1 MKLLTK
7 LSLATAIALS
17 LFSCSPESLD
27 DKADALIVNEAIPS
41 DKTIEIEILEI
52 INNHRL
58 SEGLKPLQSMK
69 IIKSTAFTHTDYMVD
84 TQTVSHANFFTRSNY
99 LKSNAGAKNVS
110 ENVAYGY
117 SSAESVVN
125 AWMRSDAHKK
135 NIEGDFTDFGVSA
148 EKDIDGRW
156 YFTNIFIKK

>member
-7 LSLATAIALS
+7 LWLLAVIAVLS
-17 LFSCSPESLD
+17 FSCSPESLD
-27 DKADALIVNEAIPS
+27 DKADALIENIATPETKS
-41 DKTIEIEILEI
+41 IELEILEL

-58 SEGLKPLQSMK
+58 SKGLNPLKSMT
-69 IIKSTAFTHTDYMVD
+69 IIKSTAFSHTDYMVD

-99 LKSNAGAKNVS
+99 LKSNAGAKFVS

-117 SSAESVVN
+117 SSAESVVG
-125 AWMRSDAHKK
+125 AWMRSESHKK
-135 NIEGDFTDFGVSA
+135 NIEGDYTDFEVSA
-148 EKDIDGRW
+148 EKDVDGRW